1 MNLKE
6 LIDCI
11 TKNYGVF
18 GTYLIGSE
26 LDALGDLPDIPE
38 GYMFYK
44 VNCDEDVENVKNMMR
59 VKNAKINELYP
70 NAENE
75 IHLALDDYESKCFLT
90 ALLFEN
96 VFNYWYGKNTRIKY
110 ELDDNEKISEYDIFV
125 MELWDWVRDELSIDE
140 LKKYAL
146 NFKKVVME

>member
-59 VKNAKINELYP
+59 VK
-70 NAENE
+70 
-75 IHLALDDYESKCFLT
+75 KC
-90 ALLFEN
+90 
-96 VFNYWYGKNTRIKY
+96 KNK
-110 ELDDNEKISEYDIFV
+110 
-125 MELWDWVRDELSIDE
+125 
-140 LKKYAL
+140 
-146 NFKKVVME
+146 

>member
-1 MNLKE
+1 M
-6 LIDCI
+6 
-11 TKNYGVF
+11 
-18 GTYLIGSE
+18 
-26 LDALGDLPDIPE
+26 
-38 GYMFYK
+38 
-44 VNCDEDVENVKNMMR
+44 
-59 VKNAKINELYP
+59 
-70 NAENE
+70 
-75 IHLALDDYESKCFLT
+75 FLT

-125 MELWDWVRDELSIDE
+125 MELWDWVRDELSTDE